1 MNETSKS
8 SKKDIAEKNTTH
20 RSGQPLPPPTYS
32 EAPVQQA
39 PLEVRSTKISKIKL
53 AFLYLLIGGLVVTA
67 LISVAALLA
76 GSISQSIQS
85 AFITTS
91 LIVVYSAM
99 LLVVVLAD
107 TRNELGRSILPT
119 TIFVLLTCQ
128 MITNILG
135 VWEIISGDLMMRFV
149 SAYFTVM
156 AGAFLVDG
164 ALRLSLKSRVVKSL
178 SYGTSAAIGLLV
190 ASLLPWILAG
200 DKTVFGDLY
209 YRIIAAIS
217 IVIVTMV
224 IITAIMNRITAY
236 QRPDS
241 RPAKSPSMSGG
252 LVAIVATVGTITAMF
267 MMGGIA
273 VFVVAATNSI

>member
-8 SKKDIAEKNTTH
+8 TKKDIPEENTTH
-20 RSGQPLPPPTYS
+20 RGGQPLPPPTYS

-149 SAYFTVM
+149 SAYFMVM

-209 YRIIAAIS
+209 YRVIAAIS

-224 IITAIMNRITAY
+224 IITAIMNRITVY
-236 QRPDS
+236 QRPES
-241 RPAKSPSMSGG
+241 RPIKSSAMAGG